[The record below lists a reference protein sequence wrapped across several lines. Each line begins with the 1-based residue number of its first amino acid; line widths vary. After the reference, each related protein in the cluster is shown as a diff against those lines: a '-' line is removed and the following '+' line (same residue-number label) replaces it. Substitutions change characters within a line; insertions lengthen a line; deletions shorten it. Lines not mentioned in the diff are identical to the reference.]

1 MPWWGWIVLGVV
13 LLGAEVAIST
23 EFYIVFFGVSAILVG
38 VAQLAGAD
46 LPVWVQWLAF
56 AAVAIGCLIFY
67 RDRLRDLLS
76 RPDRPLDE
84 QVVGLTAIVR
94 GAIAPGATGSAELR
108 GSVWQARNVGD
119 RELADGERCRV
130 AEVDG
135 ITLRLGS
142 GAETSN

>member
-23 EFYIVFFGVSAILVG
+23 EFYIVFFGVSAVLVG
-38 VAQLAGAD
+38 VVLLAGAD
-46 LPVWVQWLAF
+46 LPVWVQWLFF
-56 AAVAIGCLIFY
+56 AVVAVVCLVFY
-67 RDRLRDLLS
+67 RQRLRDRFS

-84 QVVGLTAIVR
+84 QVVGLTAVAR
-94 GAIAPGATGSAELR
+94 GIIAPGSTGSAELR
-108 GSVWQARNVGD
+108 GTVWQARNIGD
-119 RELADGERCRV
+119 RDLADGERCRV

-135 ITLRLGS
+135 ITLRLRP